1 MAYPI
6 SDVPR
11 RIVYSGSAG
20 VGPYAFTFEV
30 LANTDIAVY
39 KNTTLLTLTTDYA
52 VTINAGTGTGTVTLV
67 VAATGS
73 DTVTLVGDRAI
84 QRTSDFVTGG
94 DLFANTLNEELD
106 AQTIYAQQI
115 DEKADRAIRA
125 PVTDPTTINMVLPS
139 KADRATKMLGFNAQG
154 NPTQTANT
162 LTAIDAAATAIN
174 EIAAAPAGNAA
185 GISFLQAGTNAVT
198 RTAQAKMREWV
209 SPEDF
214 GAVGNANISGTSGI
228 NDDAAFALLEAA
240 HTDKVVNLEGK
251 IYLVNSPIPTA
262 NNYINGKFVVAAAS
276 TDDQPVN
283 FAFGYGALRVNDYV
297 PLQWPAGG
305 GIDYASGNYNT
316 AIGDSAL
323 QSNTT
328 GRRNTAL
335 GSFALYTNTTGYYN
349 TAIGPL
355 ALYANTSG
363 GENTAVGVQAHQSNT
378 TGSDNTVVG
387 SGAMAQHSTSNDC
400 VVVGRQALQI
410 APASTARVVAIGRQ
424 AAWQYNTGVDT
435 VAIGYQAL
443 SNAGAVGSYN
453 IAIGSA
459 AMGAATSANSNVA
472 IGRRAL
478 SASAASVG
486 CVAVGNDA
494 MVSATG
500 GDGTVA
506 IGNSANPNNTT
517 GSNNVFI
524 GANSATANNT
534 GYSNVAIGRATFQAN
549 TTGYNNVAIGEQTAT
564 TNTTGFRNTWVGS
577 GAGTSGTTYAETVCL
592 GYNAQVTG
600 NYQNQIGGSGTTTY
614 AYGAVQDR
622 SDARDKADVR
632 DTVLG
637 LEFINALRPV
647 DYRWDMRE
655 DYRSAPPAPP
665 APDAS
670 DDKKAAHV
678 EAMQTWVEANKL
690 GKLTHD
696 GSKKRA
702 RFHHGLIAQE
712 VRSACEAVGV
722 DFGGFQDH
730 SLKGGDDVLSLGYA
744 ELIGP
749 LIKAVQEL
757 SARVAALEAK

>member
-1 MAYPI
+1 MTTLSIQPPFPLI
-6 SDVPR
+6 
-11 RIVYSGSAG
+11 
-20 VGPYAFTFEV
+20 
-30 LANTDIAVY
+30 TDIDGQPLEDGYIWIGVANLPPIGNPVAVY
-39 KNTTLLTLTTDYA
+39 WDAALTIPAALPVRTRGGYP
-52 VTINAGTGTGTVTLV
+52 VNAGTPARLYV
-67 VAATGS
+67 GS
-73 DTVTLVGDRAI
+73 DYSILVQNKNGSTLYSAPEA
-84 QRTSDFVTGG
+84 TEAYGG
-94 DLFANTLNEELD
+94 GIINASVVVYDPAGLGA
-106 AQTIYAQQI
+106 
-115 DEKADRAIRA
+115 
-125 PVTDPTTINMVLPS
+125 VPTTV
-139 KADRATKMLGFNAQG
+139 
-154 NPTQTANT
+154 
-162 LTAIDAAATAIN
+162 
-174 EIAAAPAGNAA
+174 
-185 GISFLQAGTNAVT
+185 
-198 RTAQAKMREWV
+198 QAKLREWI
-209 SPEDF
+209 SPADF
-214 GAVGNANISGTSGI
+214 GAVGDADISGASGT
-228 NDDAAFALLEAA
+228 NDAAAFALLEAA

-283 FAFGYGALRVNDYV
+283 FAFGYGALRVNNYV

-305 GIDYASGNYNT
+305 GVDYASGNYNT

-335 GSFALYTNTTGYYN
+335 GSLTLYTNTTGYYN

-355 ALYANTSG
+355 ALYSNTSG

-400 VVVGRQALQI
+400 VVIGRQALQI
-410 APASTARVVAIGRQ
+410 APASTARVIAIGRQ

-453 IAIGSA
+453 ITIGSA

-524 GANSATANNT
+524 GENAATANNT

-600 NYQNQIGGSGTTTY
+600 TYQNQIGGSGTTTY

>member
-1 MAYPI
+1 MAVNVKI
-6 SDVPR
+6 SNLPPATTPLTGAELMPV
-11 RIVYSGSAG
+11 VQGG
-20 VGPYAFTFEV
+20 VTKKVAVGGTIPAAQI
-30 LANTDIAVY
+30 LNTP
-39 KNTTLLTLTTDYA
+39 
-52 VTINAGTGTGTVTLV
+52 AGTI
-67 VAATGS
+67 AATN
-73 DTVTLVGDRAI
+73 V
-84 QRTSDFVTGG
+84 
-94 DLFANTLNEELD
+94 
-106 AQTIYAQQI
+106 
-115 DEKADRAIRA
+115 
-125 PVTDPTTINMVLPS
+125 
-139 KADRATKMLGFNAQG
+139 QG
-154 NPTQTANT
+154 
-162 LTAIDAAATAIN
+162 AIN
-174 EIAAAPAGNAA
+174 EIVSDLAASSGSSLV
-185 GISFLQAGTNAVT
+185 GFLQSGTNAVV
-198 RTAQAKMREWV
+198 RTAQSKMREWI
-209 SPEDF
+209 SPADF
-214 GAVGNANISGTSGI
+214 GAVGNANLAGTSGT
-228 NDDAAFALLEAA
+228 NDAAAFALLEAA
-240 HTDKVVNLEGK
+240 YTDKVVNLEGK

-283 FAFGYGALRVNDYV
+283 FAFGYRALRVNNYV

-323 QSNTT
+323 QANTT

-335 GSFALYTNTTGYYN
+335 GSFALYSNTTGAYN
-349 TAIGPL
+349 TAVGPL
-355 ALYANTSG
+355 ALYTTTTG
-363 GENTAVGVQAHQSNT
+363 GENTAIGVQASQSNT
-378 TGSDNTVVG
+378 TGSDNVSVG
-387 SGAMAQHSTSNDC
+387 SGAMAQHSTTNDC
-400 VVVGRQALQI
+400 VAVGRQALQI

-424 AAWQYNTGVDT
+424 AAWQFSTGTDT

-459 AMGAATSANSNVA
+459 AMGAATTGNSTIA

-478 SASAASVG
+478 AAANAATGSV
-486 CVAVGNDA
+486 AIGNDA

-500 GDGTVA
+500 GDGTVS

-517 GSNNVFI
+517 GGNNVFI
-524 GANSATANNT
+524 GASVATANST
-534 GYSNVAIGRATFQAN
+534 GYSNVALGRATFQAN

-577 GAGTSGTTYAETVCL
+577 GAGTSGTSYAETACL

-600 NYQNQIGGSGTTTY
+600 TYQNQIGGSGTTTY

-647 DYRWDMRE
+647 DFRWDMRE
-655 DYRSAPPAPP
+655 DYRTAPPTPP

-670 DDKKAAHV
+670 DDEKAAHV
-678 EAMQTWVEANKL
+678 QAMQAWVGANKL
-690 GKLTHD
+690 AKITHD

-712 VRSACEAVGV
+712 VKAACDAAGV
-722 DFGGFQDH
+722 DFGGLQDH
-730 SLKGGDDVLSLGYA
+730 SINGGDDVLSLGYA